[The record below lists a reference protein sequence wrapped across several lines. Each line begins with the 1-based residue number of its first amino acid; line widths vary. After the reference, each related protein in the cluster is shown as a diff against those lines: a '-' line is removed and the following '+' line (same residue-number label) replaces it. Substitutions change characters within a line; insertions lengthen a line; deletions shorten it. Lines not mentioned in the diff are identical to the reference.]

1 MSDSTPHL
9 ARRVLRTLALAPA
22 VALPMVAA
30 PALAAPPETWPEGDL
45 VGAFDFD
52 LVAALLLF
60 ALVLTA
66 LLAGCGEEQAS
77 AFAADPQEGKL
88 LLRQYGCGSCHSI
101 PGVAGA
107 RGNTGP
113 PLEGI
118 ASRVYLGGVLP
129 NSPENMARWIR
140 APQRFDPRTAMP
152 DMQVTEAHARDMVA
166 YLANLK

>member
-1 MSDSTPHL
+1 MRSL
-9 ARRVLRTLALAPA
+9 
-22 VALPMVAA
+22 
-30 PALAAPPETWPEGDL
+30 L
-45 VGAFDFD
+45 V
-52 LVAALLLF
+52 
-60 ALVLTA
+60 VLTA

-107 RGNTGP
+107 RGNAGP

-118 ASRVYLGGVLP
+118 ARRVYLGGVLP
-129 NSPENMARWIR
+129 NTPENMARWIR

-152 DMQVTEAHARDMVA
+152 DMQVPEQHARAMVA
-166 YLANLK
+166 YLYREP